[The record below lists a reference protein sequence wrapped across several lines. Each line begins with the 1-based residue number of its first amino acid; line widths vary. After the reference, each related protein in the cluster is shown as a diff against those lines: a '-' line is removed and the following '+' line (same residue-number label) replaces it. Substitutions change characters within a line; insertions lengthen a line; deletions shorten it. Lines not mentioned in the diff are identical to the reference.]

1 MKRMKWKIFLILLVF
16 LFPSVVFSQQEIKL
30 SDIEKP
36 GETGIGEKQGI
47 VLAENLLGSYRV
59 VFSGNAP
66 GDIVPVLSKEE
77 TGKNSFDKLLVLFSG
92 KIYSPEISEP
102 FIFENKS
109 PEELVQMEATMIP
122 NVLEQSYTLYL
133 DLIVVASSHLKNA
146 EVSDDVGEYKAT
158 ISVTVSKL

>member
-77 TGKNSFDKLLVLFSG
+77 TGKNSFDK
-92 KIYSPEISEP
+92 
-102 FIFENKS
+102 
-109 PEELVQMEATMIP
+109 
-122 NVLEQSYTLYL
+122 
-133 DLIVVASSHLKNA
+133 
-146 EVSDDVGEYKAT
+146 
-158 ISVTVSKL
+158 